1 MTPTP
6 KPFWMPDTQG
16 FLAIAIILLIAVIVV
31 LLMVK
36 PITLD
41 DKVSGMLTMLIGV
54 LVACLKDVYAFFFG
68 SSKGSE
74 KKDDALIS
82 GAVAAAPTTPVAPVA
97 LKPEPAKG
105 GSLAGNVV
113 GALGVGI
120 VLASMLWFDTPANA
134 QINLL
139 PKPKAAV
146 AAPAPATGLAK
157 FINDIESV
165 KAELIADVIADINA
179 ADADASA
186 TDPETGKMR
195 DLISHTCYPA
205 EIRFL
210 QSLPAARP
218 LTGKFTAVQLFQKK
232 RDFVLLIQAGLPDYL
247 KIGCAPLLGD
257 EASIFAK
264 SLALVGVHA
273 ALNALVPGGG
283 VLAGLTF

>member
-1 MTPTP
+1 MPTAA

-16 FLAIAIILLIAVIVV
+16 FLAIAIILLIAAIV
-31 LLMVK
+31 LLLLVR
-36 PITLD
+36 PPAIDERT
-41 DKVSGMLTMLIGV
+41 SGV
-54 LVACLKDVYAFFFG
+54 LMTIVGVLIACLKDVYSFFFG

-82 GAVAAAPTTPVAPVA
+82 GAVGPAAPVAPVTA
-97 LKPEPAKG
+97 KPEPAKG
-105 GSLAGNVV
+105 ASLAGNAA
-113 GALGVGI
+113 GALVTLIALGWLMAPD
-120 VLASMLWFDTPANA
+120 LAHA
-134 QINLL
+134 QIQLL
-139 PKPKAAV
+139 PKPRAV
-146 AAPAPATGLAK
+146 AAAPAAAPATGLAK
-157 FINDIESV
+157 FIGDIEAV

-186 TDPETGKMR
+186 IDPETGKMR
-195 DLISHTCYPA
+195 DEIAHACYPA
-205 EIRFL
+205 EVRFL
-210 QSLPAARP
+210 QSLPAAKP

-232 RDFVLLIQAGLPDYL
+232 RDFVMLIQAGLPIYL

-257 EASIFAK
+257 EASIFGK